1 MGLVMVIC
9 QFRNAQHNTAQE
21 EVRTAVEES
30 SAK

>member
-1 MGLVMVIC
+1 MSLVMVIC
-9 QFRNAQHNTAQE
+9 QFRNAQHNMAQ